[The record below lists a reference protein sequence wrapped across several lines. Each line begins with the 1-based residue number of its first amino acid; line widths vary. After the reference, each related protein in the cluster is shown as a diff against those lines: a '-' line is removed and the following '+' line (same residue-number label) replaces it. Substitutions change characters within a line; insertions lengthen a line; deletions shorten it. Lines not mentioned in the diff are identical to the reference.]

1 MVRYTKAL
9 DSIKALRKDRV
20 AELKAE
26 KERLES
32 LSREKSHADKL
43 RNRITDLSAEIAT
56 KEIEFEDTKKQYDAI
71 VLANAQFYDH
81 STKFREMFVKIE
93 NLMEQKKRYEKELEE
108 GRVNVPEIKGTLW
121 VLLFASCSITYF
133 FVGTEKELTDE
144 LNNFNKYIDDQKVKR
159 KAEQSSREDT
169 EDDLSRAR
177 KVHVDLIG
185 QHAELQSEAKVSQVW
200 LLRCHIC
207 NSFLNRTKSSA
218 YLIVRRWFVKSAISI
233 ISWDMIMRRSNARK

>member
-93 NLMEQKKRYEKELEE
+93 NLVEQKKRYEKELEE
-108 GRVNVPEIKGTLW
+108 GRVNVPEMKGKLETF
-121 VLLFASCSITYF
+121 LFASCSDN
-133 FVGTEKELTDE
+133 L
-144 LNNFNKYIDDQKVKR
+144 
-159 KAEQSSREDT
+159 
-169 EDDLSRAR
+169 
-177 KVHVDLIG
+177 
-185 QHAELQSEAKVSQVW
+185 
-200 LLRCHIC
+200 LLRR
-207 NSFLNRTKSSA
+207 NRERIDRPTQQ
-218 YLIVRRWFVKSAISI
+218 LQQIHR
-233 ISWDMIMRRSNARK
+233 